1 MALTIPGAGGGVAA
15 PPRVIPPRPPGQ
27 RRRLWLLA
35 AVMVAALG
43 FLLFQGLSN
52 ATLYFK
58 TADEA
63 LAERADL
70 GERRFRLE
78 GLVVEGSVSERPAT
92 ADGAGD
98 REGVVDFTV
107 RGEHG
112 GLVNVVHD
120 GDVPELF
127 EPGIPVVMEG
137 RWDGERYRSDR
148 ILVRHTS
155 EYRAENPARVD
166 DYTPDGTPAP

>member
-1 MALTIPGAGGGVAA
+1 MAVTAPTVAH
-15 PPRVIPPRPPGQ
+15 PRPPAQ

-35 AVMVAALG
+35 AVVVAALG

-63 LAERADL
+63 IAERESL
-70 GERRFRLE
+70 GNRRFRLE
-78 GLVVEGSVSERPAT
+78 GMVVEGSV
-92 ADGAGD
+92 DDQGA
-98 REGVVDFTV
+98 VVDFAV
-107 RGEHG
+107 RGEQG
-112 GLVNVVHD
+112 ALVNVVHD
-120 GDVPELF
+120 GEVPELF

-137 RWDGERYRSDR
+137 QWDGARYRSDR

-155 EYRAENPARVD
+155 EYRADNPDRVD
-166 DYTPDGTPAP
+166 DYSPGEAPQ

>member
-1 MALTIPGAGGGVAA
+1 MALTAAGAGSTA
-15 PPRVIPPRPPGQ
+15 PPRVIPPRPPGA

-35 AVMVAALG
+35 GVMVAALG
-43 FLLFQGLSN
+43 FLLFQGLSS

-78 GLVVEGSVSERPAT
+78 GLVVEGSVSESVAL
-92 ADGAGD
+92 AGLDD
-98 REGVVDFTV
+98 RETVVDFTV
-107 RGEHG
+107 RGDQG
-112 GLVNVVHD
+112 GLVDVVHD
-120 GDVPELF
+120 GEVPELF

-137 RWDGERYRSDR
+137 HWDGPRYRSDR

-155 EYRAENPARVD
+155 EYRAENPDRVD
-166 DYTPDGTPAP
+166 DYTPAETRDDDR